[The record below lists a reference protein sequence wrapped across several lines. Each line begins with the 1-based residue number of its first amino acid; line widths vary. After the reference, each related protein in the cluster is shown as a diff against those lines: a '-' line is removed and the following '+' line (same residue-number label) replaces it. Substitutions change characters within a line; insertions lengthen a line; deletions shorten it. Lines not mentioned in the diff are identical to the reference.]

1 MASESPPNHG
11 SPVTIAEVVGGNVT
25 MARENRGW
33 DQDRLVDEAAYVDLP
48 WDKAVVTR
56 IENGS
61 AALTVADLLSL
72 ATLLGVAPHLLL
84 YPPAGSAV
92 ALHLSGTE
100 EDDSADLEDA
110 VFYTETHMPAGEFA
124 DWLWDPDGHTPTL
137 LDVAERELWSNAST
151 PPRTE

>member
-1 MASESPPNHG
+1 
-11 SPVTIAEVVGGNVT
+11 

-92 ALHLSGTE
+92 VLHGTGVE
-100 EDDSADLEDA
+100 EDGEASDLEDA

-124 DWLWDPDGHTPTL
+124 DWIWDPDDHAAT
-137 LDVAERELWSNAST
+137 DVDVPERELWSNAST